1 MNNTTLYKF
10 SQIFKKD
17 YDDRNSILDPFTCI
31 VRLAVLGFKPEGTKI
46 SVFYNRI
53 SYNEP
58 GILQGIMRWT
68 YGDNRE
74 DLHNLFNPI
83 KKVIEWY
90 NLTIPEIKGICEF
103 AIKGLNVLM
112 KSYKTQSII
121 CHSLEHY
128 ATILQKALDNT
139 NKNVTSEDLTLSKNF
154 IKEKSK
160 LKMLNSIN
168 DSKYSLIYSNL
179 RELWN
184 KREITIVYN
193 ILLEIS
199 NLEEEDYKKNPLIDS
214 INSILSMK
222 EYKTRRYIIENTTIL
237 E

>member
-1 MNNTTLYKF
+1 MNNNTLYKF
-10 SQIFKKD
+10 SQFFKKD

-58 GILQGIMRWT
+58 GLLQGIMRWT

-103 AIKGLNVLM
+103 SIKGLNVLM

-121 CHSLEHY
+121 SHSLEHY
-128 ATILQKALDNT
+128 ASILEKALYNT
-139 NKNVTSEDLTLSKNF
+139 NKNVTNEDLTLSKNF

-160 LKMLNSIN
+160 LKMLKSIN

-184 KREITIVYN
+184 EREITIVYN

-199 NLEEEDYKKNPLIDS
+199 NLEEDDYKKNPLIDS

-222 EYKTRRYIIENTTIL
+222 EYKTRKYIIENTTIL